1 MKKTINGWAF
11 VRSRLFYIMLCFML
25 LTQVISKIA
34 LGYMDT
40 DSYFILAEGRDIL
53 ESGIKYT
60 NSFTVVEGLDIVVQQ
75 WLWCVLMYGIYS
87 ILGNLGLIL
96 VCIAETVIIGALLF
110 LLGRIKKV
118 DPSTLLIL
126 VSVFLYL
133 FSEFISTRPNAI
145 TIILL
150 LLQLLILEKCKCS
163 NNKYAGVLIPLSMM
177 VIMLLEINIHA
188 SMWIF
193 HFLFLLPYVF
203 PPIKNFVAN
212 FKRRRYNYV
221 PFLVSFLPMIGTLFV
236 NPYGLDGILY
246 LFRAYGNELNS
257 IGIAELQRVELTSL
271 TGAMLVISLLFYIG
285 FYMVRKK
292 PIAAEIFCLFI
303 GTFILGCICYRNYY
317 YACIGFYMLL
327 CEFLK
332 GKDHYRIHNFINKQ
346 SKPVMLIAACGLAFC
361 IWYAVD
367 TGTHQEIDWEGE
379 PINAAD
385 YLDKNATSD
394 ATVYTEFN
402 NGAYMEWRGY
412 KVYIDAR
419 PELFMK
425 EINEREDILSEFL
438 GVYYDLDLQ
447 MYRNFVSKYGFDY
460 YLVEEASLMDA
471 YLQCDEN
478 CSLVVDGEGYHMYEY
493 SRS

>member
-1 MKKTINGWAF
+1 MNKKITGDTF
-11 VRSRLFYIMLCFML
+11 VRSRLFYIMLCSML

-40 DSYFILAEGRDIL
+40 DNYFILAEGRDIL
-53 ESGIKYT
+53 ENGIKYT
-60 NSFTVVEGLDIVVQQ
+60 NSFTVVDGLDIVVQQ
-75 WLWCVLMYGIYS
+75 WSWCVLIYWIYS

-96 VCIAETVIIGALLF
+96 VCIAETVIIGVLLF

-118 DPSTLLIL
+118 DSSTLLIL

-163 NNKYAGVLIPLSMM
+163 NNKYAGILIPLSMM

-203 PPIKNFVAN
+203 PPIKNFATN
-212 FKRRRYNYV
+212 FKKRRYNNV
-221 PFLVSFLPMIGTLFV
+221 PFLVSFLPMIGVLFV
-236 NPYGLDGILY
+236 NPYGVDGILY

-257 IGIAELQRVELTSL
+257 IGIAELQRVEITSL

-285 FYMVRKK
+285 AYMVKKK
-292 PIAAEIFCLFI
+292 PISAETFYLFI
-303 GTFILGCICYRNYY
+303 GTFILGCMCYRNYY
-317 YACIGFYMLL
+317 YACIGFFMLL
-327 CEFLK
+327 CDFLK
-332 GKDHYRIHNFINKQ
+332 GKDHGTIHDFINKQ
-346 SKPVMLIAACGLAFC
+346 TKPVMLIAACGLTFC
-361 IWYAVD
+361 VWYAVD
-367 TGTHQEIDWEGE
+367 TGAHQEIDWEGE
-379 PINAAD
+379 PIKAAE
-385 YLDKNATSD
+385 YLDNNATSD

-402 NGAYMEWRGY
+402 NGAYMEWKGY

-425 EINEREDILSEFL
+425 EINGKEDILSEFL
-438 GVYYDLDLQ
+438 GVYYDLDLK
-447 MYRNFVSKYGFDY
+447 MYQDFVSKYGFDY

-471 YLQCDEN
+471 YLQCDKN
-478 CSLVVDGEGYHMYEY
+478 CNLVVEGEGYRMYEY
-493 SRS
+493 IKS